1 MKILLDIPKK
11 YGLMSLGLKRRET
24 MDIATTSEVENMVAV
39 LINQR
44 KPFSAFDIT
53 KAVRSAGFKERH
65 KDVKQVV
72 HQLYGD
78 EEMSDYTRT
87 LVDFPG
93 GNGPAFL
100 YHPPEIDPDS
110 VVSGQPVQIS
120 SPTPSNRVTKGQKQ
134 LDGSFVKP
142 IGTRGIV
149 YVPQAFVYELGIGS
163 QRHSP
168 LARGI
173 FYKVDAGN
181 IVLRTD
187 PHNPSSFYTPTTG
200 LMQLTGTPTPKW
212 HKAQI
217 DSHDN
222 IRIGKTALKEAG
234 ITGSAKIEVRGG
246 TGKNAEILV
255 TQG

>member
-1 MKILLDIPKK
+1 
-11 YGLMSLGLKRRET
+11 
-24 MDIATTSEVENMVAV
+24 MDVATTTEVETTVAA
-39 LINQR
+39 LISKR
-44 KPFSAFDIT
+44 KSFSAFDIT
-53 KAVRSAGFKERH
+53 KTVRAAGFKERH

-87 LVDFPG
+87 LVNFPG

-100 YHPPEIDPDS
+100 YHPPEVDPNLA
-110 VVSGQPVQIS
+110 VSDQTIQTG
-120 SPTPSNRVTKGQKQ
+120 SPTPSSTMSNQNTKGQKQ
-134 LDGSFVKP
+134 PDGSFLKA

-149 YVPQAFVYELGIGS
+149 YVPQAFVYEIGGS
-163 QRHSP
+163 
-168 LARGI
+168 RGGRDI

-187 PHNPSSFYTPTTG
+187 LHNPASFYNPTTG
-200 LMQLTGTPTPKW
+200 LMRLTGTPTPKW

-217 DSHDN
+217 DNHDN
-222 IRIGKTALKEAG
+222 IRIGKTALQEAG
-234 ITGSAKIEVRGG
+234 IAGSVKIEVRGG